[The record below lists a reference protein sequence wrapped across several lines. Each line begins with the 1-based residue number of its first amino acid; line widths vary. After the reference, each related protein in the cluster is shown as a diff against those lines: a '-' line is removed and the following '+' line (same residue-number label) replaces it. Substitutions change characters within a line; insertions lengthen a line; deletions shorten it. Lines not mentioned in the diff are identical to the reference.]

1 MNTEKTIIKC
11 ESIFNDDHTHRFSW
25 KRVWNKDKPL
35 AAVLVLNPCI
45 SDNILTDVTTFCVV
59 NNVARLETYGGVVI
73 VNLFSLL
80 TSKLNFR
87 WNADED
93 LNDPENDN
101 YIKKAAEECDTMILA
116 WGKASGSNQR
126 IADRVAQVM
135 AILEPYREKLA
146 MITDGSRVGLHPLT
160 PSIRA
165 QWFLEALPEP
175 SEQEANAEASVD
187 EAAMS
192 DPA

>member
-11 ESIFNDDHTHRFSW
+11 ESVFDSQHTHRFSW

-35 AAVLVLNPCI
+35 AAVLALNPCL
-45 SDNILTDVTTFCVV
+45 SDNVMMDTTTFLIC

-80 TSKLNFR
+80 TPKLNFR
-87 WNADED
+87 WNSDED
-93 LNDPENDN
+93 LNDPENDS
-101 YIKKAAEECDTMILA
+101 YIKKAAEECDIMILA

-126 IADRVAQVM
+126 IADRVAQIM

-146 MITDGSRVGLHPLT
+146 MITDGFRVGLHPLT

-175 SEQEANAEASVD
+175 SGQEANAEASVD

>member
-11 ESIFNDDHTHRFSW
+11 ESVFNDDHTHRFSW

-35 AAVLVLNPCI
+35 AAVLMLNPCL
-45 SDNILTDVTTFCVV
+45 SDNVMMDTTTFLVA

-80 TSKLNFR
+80 TPKLNFR

-101 YIKKAAEECDTMILA
+101 YIKKAAEECDTVVLA
-116 WGKASGSNQR
+116 WGRATDSNQR

-135 AILEPYREKLA
+135 EILAPYREKLT
-146 MITDGSRVGLHPLT
+146 MITDGLRVGLHPLT

-165 QWFLEALPEP
+165 QWFLEALPVP
-175 SEQEANAEASVD
+175 GEQAANTEASVN
-187 EAAMS
+187 
-192 DPA
+192 

>member
-35 AAVLVLNPCI
+35 AAVLMLNPCI

-59 NNVARLETYGGVVI
+59 NNVARLESYGGVVI

-87 WNADED
+87 WSADED

-146 MITDGSRVGLHPLT
+146 MITDGFRVGLHPLT

-175 SEQEANAEASVD
+175 GEQEANAETSVD

>member
-35 AAVLVLNPCI
+35 AAVLMLNPCI

-73 VNLFSLL
+73 INLFSLL
-80 TSKLNFR
+80 TPKLNFR

-93 LNDPENDN
+93 LNDPENDS

-135 AILEPYREKLA
+135 AILEPYRKKLA
-146 MITDGSRVGLHPLT
+146 MITDGFRVGLHPLT

-165 QWFLEALPEP
+165 QWFLEALPES
-175 SEQEANAEASVD
+175 SEQETNAEASVN

>member
-11 ESIFNDDHTHRFSW
+11 ESIFNDSHTHRFSW
-25 KRVWNKDKPL
+25 KRVWNKEKPL
-35 AAVLVLNPCI
+35 AAVLMLNPCL
-45 SDNILTDVTTFCVV
+45 SDNVMMDTTTFLVA

-126 IADRVAQVM
+126 MVN
-135 AILEPYREKLA
+135 YEKGNTRA
-146 MITDGSRVGLHPLT
+146 PTRQGFSTPGSSTQNRSHKVNT
-160 PSIRA
+160 PRRTI
-165 QWFLEALPEP
+165 
-175 SEQEANAEASVD
+175 
-187 EAAMS
+187 
-192 DPA
+192 

>member
-35 AAVLVLNPCI
+35 AAVLMLNPCI

-101 YIKKAAEECDTMILA
+101 YIKKAA
-116 WGKASGSNQR
+116 GS
-126 IADRVAQVM
+126 A
-135 AILEPYREKLA
+135 
-146 MITDGSRVGLHPLT
+146 T
-160 PSIRA
+160 P
-165 QWFLEALPEP
+165 
-175 SEQEANAEASVD
+175 
-187 EAAMS
+187 
-192 DPA
+192 

>member
-1 MNTEKTIIKC
+1 
-11 ESIFNDDHTHRFSW
+11 
-25 KRVWNKDKPL
+25 
-35 AAVLVLNPCI
+35 
-45 SDNILTDVTTFCVV
+45 
-59 NNVARLETYGGVVI
+59 
-73 VNLFSLL
+73 
-80 TSKLNFR
+80 
-87 WNADED
+87 
-93 LNDPENDN
+93 
-101 YIKKAAEECDTMILA
+101 MILA

-146 MITDGSRVGLHPLT
+146 MITDGFRVGLHPLT